1 MVRVRAGESAGY
13 AVFVVKGGHAS
24 NSGILCQLSVNT
36 WQAYNYWGGESFYGF
51 QNVNRTNAV
60 AKLSFDRPCYLW
72 TFLMYELDFIRWL
85 SGAFDAD
92 YCTNADVDADPGLLD
107 RYRLFIGV
115 GHDEYASTKARQ
127 GIASFLDR
135 GGNALSLSGN
145 TCWWRVDLEDGNRTI
160 KCDKPAYQSKP
171 TEIIPLLGAFFENP
185 PNALG
190 TLISEVP
197 RKKLA
202 GEFRQSLG
210 YSVCQANHWSFA
222 GTGLKDGEVFGE
234 EECVVGYEADAAD
247 FNLGDYGKE
256 NLGLSWPTVLAKNRF
271 VYTGN
276 PSRPREDMYATF
288 VIFRRKEGNGWVA
301 NTATTGWNEAHRV
314 GHDWRCQQISRNLVS
329 GMRFPL
335 GEKDRSVHDRPPVH
349 VSRPARGPS
358 LGRKNR
364 DGRTAR
370 LGN

>member
-1 MVRVRAGESAGY
+1 
-13 AVFVVKGGHAS
+13 
-24 NSGILCQLSVNT
+24 
-36 WQAYNYWGGESFYGF
+36 
-51 QNVNRTNAV
+51 
-60 AKLSFDRPCYLW
+60 
-72 TFLMYELDFIRWL
+72 MYELDFIRWL

-185 PNALG
+185 PHALG

-202 GEFRQSLG
+202 GDLRQSLG

-256 NLGLSWPTVLAKNRF
+256 NLGLSWPTVLARIDSYIPETHRGLARICTQLRDLPPQGRQRLGRQYRDNRMERGASRGPRLEMS
-271 VYTGN
+271 TDQPQSCERDALSARRKG
-276 PSRPREDMYATF
+276 SQRPR
-288 VIFRRKEGNGWVA
+288 
-301 NTATTGWNEAHRV
+301 
-314 GHDWRCQQISRNLVS
+314 
-329 GMRFPL
+329 
-335 GEKDRSVHDRPPVH
+335 
-349 VSRPARGPS
+349 PS
-358 LGRKNR
+358 APC
-364 DGRTAR
+364 DA
-370 LGN
+370 